1 MCSNLFIKLIVIM
14 CVAAAESTNTR
25 LEFSIQPAS
34 TVEAAVV
41 TSLTGRNAIHCAAK
55 CTSLQPCGCAAFA
68 FVPETKLCLLSAVWG
83 ADFATAAPGRPVHRR
98 RLQSRGLQKLHNV
111 TGSSPKLLRVEAVT
125 WSDVLFVAEYSG
137 FTVGDASTNYTMNF
151 VSYLNGSSNMSS
163 DSLTVHK
170 GMQFS
175 TMDRDNDN
183 LDNSSCSSVSG
194 NGGWWFN
201 GCAQMNPNGKYRQSD
216 EVDATAMIWAGA
228 TYGVL
233 AAIKSVRLLLQTF
246 HQYDL
251 MIHSLRYFMIISSAL
266 YATAAAE
273 SSQPVRPRHRLR
285 HPSALRLR
293 SLRLLAG
300 DEALSDVRRLER
312 RLLHRCSQE
321 TRPARR
327 PHVACIN
334 SDFVVHWPSPGRS
347 FWTFS
352 RWHQVIE
359 GQLPEEQLELI
370 GVRLVELA
378 QAVGRSGAVLQDEA
392 LRKLVVDVLR
402 LVDVAA
408 VLVAVRSESGSSVQL
423 IGLCCRIPLIWLLN
437 PLNFL
442 AMPLSL
448 DDHVHDA
455 DAAALGGQNQ
465 RRLAC
470 LQCVDKR
477 LTLLTASMS
486 VPACTR
492 RRKISPCCGRG
503 LPPSPGAAPS
513 ANASAGCSSSFG
525 FFSRA
530 ASRKGP
536 ESQQNFHGAG
546 EALLHG
552 VVNRHP
558 AAIVPLVDQFAHFW
572 PVSDEV
578 VQNPL
583 VATLRRHVKHRP
595 LSLLRE
601 CGGFRNELADIA
613 R

>member
-98 RLQSRGLQKLHNV
+98 RLQSRVQVGNRSFLIMQRRVCGSLSFARPWTEYEVGFQDGMDVWLGLQKLHNV

-233 AAIKSVRLLLQTF
+233 AAIKSVRLLLQ
-246 HQYDL
+246 
-251 MIHSLRYFMIISSAL
+251 
-266 YATAAAE
+266 
-273 SSQPVRPRHRLR
+273 
-285 HPSALRLR
+285 
-293 SLRLLAG
+293 
-300 DEALSDVRRLER
+300 
-312 RLLHRCSQE
+312 
-321 TRPARR
+321 
-327 PHVACIN
+327 VA
-334 SDFVVHWPSPGRS
+334 
-347 FWTFS
+347 
-352 RWHQVIE
+352 
-359 GQLPEEQLELI
+359 
-370 GVRLVELA
+370 
-378 QAVGRSGAVLQDEA
+378 
-392 LRKLVVDVLR
+392 
-402 LVDVAA
+402 
-408 VLVAVRSESGSSVQL
+408 
-423 IGLCCRIPLIWLLN
+423 
-437 PLNFL
+437 
-442 AMPLSL
+442 
-448 DDHVHDA
+448 
-455 DAAALGGQNQ
+455 
-465 RRLAC
+465 
-470 LQCVDKR
+470 
-477 LTLLTASMS
+477 
-486 VPACTR
+486 
-492 RRKISPCCGRG
+492 
-503 LPPSPGAAPS
+503 
-513 ANASAGCSSSFG
+513 
-525 FFSRA
+525 
-530 ASRKGP
+530 
-536 ESQQNFHGAG
+536 
-546 EALLHG
+546 
-552 VVNRHP
+552 
-558 AAIVPLVDQFAHFW
+558 
-572 PVSDEV
+572 
-578 VQNPL
+578 
-583 VATLRRHVKHRP
+583 
-595 LSLLRE
+595 
-601 CGGFRNELADIA
+601 
-613 R
+613 